1 MSTLRDDAERCL
13 RALAGDHARL
23 RDDQWTAI
31 SALVVERCRALVV
44 QRTGWGKSAVY
55 FVATRLLRERGAGPT
70 VIVSP
75 LLALMRNQIEAAVRA
90 GIHAR
95 TINSSN
101 TGDWEQIF
109 AEVEAGEV
117 DVLLVSPERLNNP
130 DFRDLVLPRLA
141 AGAGLVVVDEAHC
154 ISDWGHD
161 FRPDY
166 RRLRTLLAELPPGVP
181 VLATTATAN
190 ARVTQDVAEQL
201 AGDDALVL
209 RGPLERESLRLAVA
223 ALPTAEQR
231 IAWLGERLAG
241 LPGSGIIYT
250 LTVAAAH
257 EITGYLRDRGHE
269 VAAYSGQTEQA
280 ERLQAEQDLQD
291 NKLKALVATSALG
304 MGFDKPDL
312 GFIVHVGAPQSPVA
326 YYQQIGRAGRGVD
339 RAEVILL
346 PGREDRDIW
355 AYFAG
360 LAFPPEPLVRS
371 TLDVL
376 ETAGRPLSTSA
387 LEPMVDLNRARLEMM
402 LKVLDVDGAVRRVK
416 GGWTSTGEPWVY
428 DRERYERVTAERRR
442 EQQAM
447 LDYISAAT
455 CREEYLRRQLD
466 DPAAAPCGRCD
477 NCTGRHWPTD
487 VTGESTAQARDRLH
501 RPGVD
506 ITPRRM
512 WPTGV
517 KDDLGVSGRIDLQ
530 AETGRAL
537 GRLTDIGW
545 GNRLRDLLASADTD
559 VPADLVDAVVKVL
572 AAWDWPARPAGVI
585 TVGSRSRPRLVTTF
599 GRRIAEIGRLPY
611 LGELTPV
618 GDPAPRRHN
627 SAQRLR
633 SVWRALDV
641 PEDLAAALPGA
652 PGPVLLVDDRVE
664 TGWTMTVATRL
675 LKQAGAGTVLPLTL
689 ATPN

>member
-1 MSTLRDDAERCL
+1 
-13 RALAGDHARL
+13 
-23 RDDQWTAI
+23 
-31 SALVVERCRALVV
+31 
-44 QRTGWGKSAVY
+44 
-55 FVATRLLRERGAGPT
+55 
-70 VIVSP
+70 
-75 LLALMRNQIEAAVRA
+75 MRNQIDAAARA
-90 GIHAR
+90 GISAH
-95 TINSSN
+95 TINSAN
-101 TGDWEQIF
+101 LEDWGD
-109 AEVEAGEV
+109 VETAVHRGET

-130 DFRDLVLPRLA
+130 GFRDTVLPKLA
-141 AGAGLVVVDEAHC
+141 AETGLLVIDEAHC

-166 RRLRTLLAELPPGVP
+166 RRLRTLLADLPSGTP

-209 RGPLERESLRLAVA
+209 RGPLERESLRLAVVKV
-223 ALPTAEQR
+223 PTAAQR
-231 IAWLGERLAG
+231 IAWLGEHLEK

-257 EITGYLRDRGHE
+257 EVTSYLRERGYE

-312 GFIVHVGAPQSPVA
+312 GFIVHIGAPQSPVA

-346 PGREDRDIW
+346 PGPEDRDIW
-355 AYFAG
+355 AYFAS
-360 LAFPPEPLVRS
+360 LAFPPEPTVRA

-376 ETAGRPLSTSA
+376 ESADRPLSTGA
-387 LEPMVDLNRARLEMM
+387 LEPRVDLNRARLEMM

-416 GGWTSTGEPWVY
+416 GGWTSTGRPWFY
-428 DRERYERVTAERRR
+428 DRERYERVTSERRR

-447 LDYISAAT
+447 LDYIASTT
-455 CREEYLRRQLD
+455 CREKFLRDQLD
-466 DPAAAPCGRCD
+466 DPSAAPCGRCD
-477 NCTGRHWPTD
+477 NCTGDHWPAD
-487 VTGESTAQARDRLH
+487 VTPEGAIQARDRLQ

-506 ITPRRM
+506 IAPRRM

-517 KDDLGVSGRIDLQ
+517 KDELGVSGRIKPEHL

-545 GNRLRDLLASADTD
+545 GNRLRELFASGDTEIPSD
-559 VPADLVDAVVKVL
+559 MVDAVITVL
-572 AAWDWPARPAGVI
+572 AAWDWPARPTGVVTI
-585 TVGSRSRPRLVTTF
+585 GSHSRPRLVTSF
-599 GRRIAEIGRLPY
+599 GHRIADIGRLPY
-611 LGELTPV
+611 LGELSPTGAPV
-618 GDPAPRRHN
+618 LRRHN

-633 SVWRALDV
+633 SVWQALTIS
-641 PEDLAAALPGA
+641 PDLAAALPAA
-652 PGPVLLVDDRVE
+652 PGPVLLIDDRIE

-675 LKQAGAGTVLPLTL
+675 LRESGAPAVLPLTL
-689 ATPN
+689 AIPN